1 MDASKLKCPAFPPDE
16 AAMIVSTRIR
26 VGRNLAEF
34 PLGPG
39 VTKEQRDKIETTVSE
54 ALKKMTGEHAGTYY
68 SLATMS
74 KKDQDQLIADHFLFK
89 EGDRFLDAC
98 GLNRDWPSGRGI
110 FHNDAKT
117 FLIWVNEEDQLR
129 IISM

>member
-1 MDASKLKCPAFPPDE
+1 MIEDYHGHKKDGKHVSNMDPTKLKCPPFPADE
-16 AAMIVSTRIR
+16 AAMIISTRIR

-39 VTKEQRDKIETTVSE
+39 VSKAQRDQIETTVSE

-74 KKDQDQLIADHFLFK
+74 KDD
-89 EGDRFLDAC
+89 
-98 GLNRDWPSGRGI
+98 
-110 FHNDAKT
+110 
-117 FLIWVNEEDQLR
+117 
-129 IISM
+129 

>member
-1 MDASKLKCPAFPPDE
+1 MDASKLKCPPFAADE

-26 VGRNLAEF
+26 VGRNLADF

-39 VTKEQRDKIETTVSE
+39 VSKEQRDNIEKTVSE

-74 KKDQDQLIADHFLFK
+74 K
-89 EGDRFLDAC
+89 
-98 GLNRDWPSGRGI
+98 
-110 FHNDAKT
+110 
-117 FLIWVNEEDQLR
+117 
-129 IISM
+129 